1 MHHTFWSD
9 ASTKLPKSLQP
20 QPPRAPGTPRGSV
33 ASAAAA
39 APKGGSGGGGGGGGA
54 GGGDGGEAAEA
65 RVAFRYQWQLS
76 FHFARGSVVEIA
88 RTELQVVDCP

>member
-20 QPPRAPGTPRGSV
+20 QPPRATQGATTPRGG
-33 ASAAAA
+33 AAGAKPAA
-39 APKGGSGGGGGGGGA
+39 TPAAGGGR
-54 GGGDGGEAAEA
+54 GDGGEAAEA

-88 RTELQVVDCP
+88 RTELQVVDCS